1 MSRGYRREGGEW
13 LGACLSMST
22 LLDEM
27 RDGEELPIMAARN
40 EAMERASDNRL
51 CRETRLL
58 SSWDGGLREFGL
70 YWGHESHEWPGW
82 QLQML
87 HACNAAMQDP
97 ACLHRAQGTRGE
109 KSQSQNVQ
117 ALLFRASGFRAC
129 LQVTQP
135 GRLSPYNC
143 YTLRCLLTALN
154 RPHDHSA
161 DRRLRNQYG

>member
-1 MSRGYRREGGEW
+1 MKCVMERNCQSWQR
-13 LGACLSMST
+13 
-22 LLDEM
+22 EM
-27 RDGEELPIMAARN
+27 RLWKGQAITGCV
-40 EAMERASDNRL
+40 ERLDYFPAG
-51 CRETRLL
+51 T
-58 SSWDGGLREFGL
+58 GGLREFSL

-135 GRLSPYNC
+135 GRLSPCNC
-143 YTLRCLLTALN
+143 YTLRCLLTALY

>member
-51 CRETRLL
+51 CRET
-58 SSWDGGLREFGL
+58 SL
-70 YWGHESHEWPGW
+70 YWGHECHEWPGW

-87 HACNAAMQDP
+87 HACTAAMQDP